1 MENIIEIK
9 RVSKSFGEK
18 TIFENLDLSIKEGEC
33 LVVVGPS
40 GCGKTTL
47 LKLIAGLLFPD
58 KGEIIVLGKNI
69 SDLDP
74 FELNKMRANLG
85 MVFQTS
91 ALFDSLTVKENVEF
105 FLREHANLSGGETRK
120 RVERILERVG
130 LARTE
135 DLFPSQLSEGMKKR
149 VAIARALI
157 YSPQILL
164 YDEPTVGLDL
174 VSLNN
179 IIELIKYAHKDEGT
193 TSIIVSHDL
202 RNILSLGQ
210 RFILLKEGKIK
221 ELDNSWKDRVLQ
233 SLDIFPELFNTEVK
247 DEKKKIQD

>member
-105 FLREHANLSGGETRK
+105 FLRTC
-120 RVERILERVG
+120 
-130 LARTE
+130 
-135 DLFPSQLSEGMKKR
+135 
-149 VAIARALI
+149 
-157 YSPQILL
+157 
-164 YDEPTVGLDL
+164 
-174 VSLNN
+174 
-179 IIELIKYAHKDEGT
+179 
-193 TSIIVSHDL
+193 
-202 RNILSLGQ
+202 
-210 RFILLKEGKIK
+210 
-221 ELDNSWKDRVLQ
+221 
-233 SLDIFPELFNTEVK
+233 
-247 DEKKKIQD
+247 